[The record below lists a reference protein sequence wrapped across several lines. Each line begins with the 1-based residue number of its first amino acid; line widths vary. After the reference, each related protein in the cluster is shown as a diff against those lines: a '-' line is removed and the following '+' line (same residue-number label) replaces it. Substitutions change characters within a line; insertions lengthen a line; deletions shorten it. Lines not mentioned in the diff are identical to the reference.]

1 MYRRV
6 LGLSPSNVD
15 ACVKATCVLHNYL
28 RRSFQEPLR
37 MEMGTPNCHLPDVT
51 RAGAINA
58 PRQALQVREKLT
70 TYFSSPA
77 DLFCQTA
84 VLLYKIIRG
93 EYSPVPQTYSDSI
106 TSLVPLWTSCHPG
119 PLYQHR
125 PQFHCFHE
133 GTNQNPFRF
142 LLTSLQDLFCQTAVL
157 LYKIIRGEY
166 SPVPQTYSDSITSLV
181 PLWTSCHPG
190 PLYQHRPQ
198 FHCFHEGTNQNP
210 FRFLLTSLQAVV
222 VIVFLNMLHRCLS
235 NNLRTEILKDL
246 SNLTPENF
254 TYPKR
259 YRVPTLKMQEKACEC
274 QGMFATELKHVVN
287 KVKARTEEH
296 KPLLNR
302 LQKNIQALPQIST
315 PEEASICPMKDKLL
329 LTRPPKTIVL
339 IAYRHFLQNLNEKEC
354 K

>member
-1 MYRRV
+1 MGIMFECNVARLAQLRFALLRERV
-6 LGLSPSNVD
+6 SFRCRHPPS
-15 ACVKATCVLHNYL
+15 T
-28 RRSFQEPLR
+28 
-37 MEMGTPNCHLPDVT
+37 
-51 RAGAINA
+51 
-58 PRQALQVREKLT
+58 
-70 TYFSSPA
+70 
-77 DLFCQTA
+77 
-84 VLLYKIIRG
+84 
-93 EYSPVPQTYSDSI
+93 
-106 TSLVPLWTSCHPG
+106 VPLLPRGNQPKPLQISAYFTSSTVHSSTASTREPTKTPSDFCLLHFK
-119 PLYQHR
+119 HR

-142 LLTSLQDLFCQTAVL
+142 LLTSLQGTD
-157 LYKIIRGEY
+157 
-166 SPVPQTYSDSITSLV
+166 
-181 PLWTSCHPG
+181 
-190 PLYQHRPQ
+190 RPRKTERKRVIDRD
-198 FHCFHEGTNQNP
+198 HSMK
-210 FRFLLTSLQAVV
+210 RMKSAVV
-222 VIVFLNMLHRCLS
+222 VIVILNMLHRCLS

-259 YRVPTLKMQEKACEC
+259 YRVPTLQMQEKACEC

-315 PEEASICPMKDKLL
+315 PEEASICPMKNKLL

-339 IAYRHFLQNLNEKEC
+339 IAYRRFLQNLNEKEC

>member
-1 MYRRV
+1 MFTNAQEKTSKVIQRETTGIIVSRA
-6 LGLSPSNVD
+6 LSSTYTLPE
-15 ACVKATCVLHNYL
+15 HNAESTVHSSTAST
-28 RRSFQEPLR
+28 REPTK
-37 MEMGTPNCHLPDVT
+37 TPF
-51 RAGAINA
+51 R
-58 PRQALQVREKLT
+58 
-70 TYFSSPA
+70 F
-77 DLFCQTA
+77 
-84 VLLYKIIRG
+84 LL
-93 EYSPVPQTYSDSI
+93 
-106 TSLVPLWTSCHPG
+106 TSLQAPSTVPLLPRGNQPKPHSDFCLLHFK
-119 PLYQHR
+119 HR

-142 LLTSLQDLFCQTAVL
+142 LLTSLQ
-157 LYKIIRGEY
+157 
-166 SPVPQTYSDSITSLV
+166 
-181 PLWTSCHPG
+181 
-190 PLYQHRPQ
+190 
-198 FHCFHEGTNQNP
+198 
-210 FRFLLTSLQAVV
+210 
-222 VIVFLNMLHRCLS
+222 
-235 NNLRTEILKDL
+235 EILKDL

>member
-1 MYRRV
+1 MGIMFECNIARLAQLPFALLRERV
-6 LGLSPSNVD
+6 SFRCRHLIQRETTGIIVSRALSSTYTLPE
-15 ACVKATCVLHNYL
+15 HNAESTVHSSTAST
-28 RRSFQEPLR
+28 REPTK
-37 MEMGTPNCHLPDVT
+37 TPF
-51 RAGAINA
+51 R
-58 PRQALQVREKLT
+58 
-70 TYFSSPA
+70 F
-77 DLFCQTA
+77 
-84 VLLYKIIRG
+84 LL
-93 EYSPVPQTYSDSI
+93 
-106 TSLVPLWTSCHPG
+106 TSLQAPSTVPLLPRGNQPKPHSDFCLLHFK
-119 PLYQHR
+119 HR

-142 LLTSLQDLFCQTAVL
+142 LLTSLQ
-157 LYKIIRGEY
+157 
-166 SPVPQTYSDSITSLV
+166 
-181 PLWTSCHPG
+181 
-190 PLYQHRPQ
+190 
-198 FHCFHEGTNQNP
+198 
-210 FRFLLTSLQAVV
+210 
-222 VIVFLNMLHRCLS
+222 
-235 NNLRTEILKDL
+235 EILKDL